1 MCKGPVVG
9 CGVLKGLKGVAMAL
23 YCYASNLG
31 GPEGFLCLLPAQWLW
46 LQTEVSQCIV
56 GAGWLE

>member
-1 MCKGPVVG
+1 MG